1 MIPIFGHRGRG
12 AVKSGVITALSM
24 PFLVLTLAAAL
35 AFSAPAMAQGK
46 GLVTGKGK
54 ATGKGLATGKGQGS
68 GKATGQATGQGS
80 GKAKGLTT
88 GRGSGNA
95 GVRVLDGI
103 GGTVGTGGGLPPG
116 LAKKNPLPYGLAKRG
131 GNLPY
136 GLAKGHPVPPG
147 LAKRDGG
154 NLPPGLRRR

>member
-1 MIPIFGHRGRG
+1 MIPMLGHRGRG
-12 AVKSGVITALSM
+12 SAKSGVIAALSV
-24 PFLVLTLAAAL
+24 PFLVLILVAAL
-35 AFSAPAMAQGK
+35 AFSAPPMAQGK
-46 GLVTGKGK
+46 GLGTGNGK
-54 ATGKGLATGKGQGS
+54 AAGKGLATGKG
-68 GKATGQATGQGS
+68 KAAGRATGQGS
-80 GKAKGLTT
+80 GKAKGLAT

-103 GGTVGTGGGLPPG
+103 GVTVGTGGGLPPG

-147 LAKRDGG
+147 LAKRGGG